1 MCSRSSASVSWKWRT
16 QRQPWQQTSKPD
28 FLIASAAGL
37 LRSSA
42 SAQPNT
48 VSGRPRS
55 WKARMMRQKPTRTPN
70 SNMPSAARS
79 RPFRPCEEVEDS
91 VRPFSL

>member
-1 MCSRSSASVSWKWRT
+1 MCSRSSSSLSWKWRT

-28 FLIASAAGL
+28 VLIASAAAG

-55 WKARMMRQKPTRTPN
+55 WKARMMRQKPTRLPY

-79 RPFRPCEEVEDS
+79 RPFMPTDDVADS
-91 VRPFSL
+91 VRPVSV

>member
-1 MCSRSSASVSWKWRT
+1 MKCLI
-16 QRQPWQQTSKPD
+16 QRQPWLQTSKPD
-28 FLIASAAGL
+28 ALIAAAAAG

-48 VSGRPRS
+48 VIGRPRS
-55 WKARMMRQKPTRTPN
+55 WKARIRRQKPTRQPY

-79 RPFRPCEEVEDS
+79 RPFTPWLGSIR
-91 VRPFSL
+91 